1 MHVKDRCTYC
11 MVLSSENSIKDR
23 NSVSVIRP
31 TRYSARSETKEI
43 KKVYDLVTLKTSYGV
58 TCYFS
63 ATNKNQQMKALF
75 TLFFFLGTM
84 ALSAQTLT
92 LKWQTEANL
101 RVPESVLLDSKNNVL
116 YVSSIDGSPENKD
129 GNGFISQV
137 SMDGKIKN
145 LKWATGLDA
154 PKGMGLFNNNLYV
167 ADISRV
173 VTIDLSNGKIT
184 NSVKIAGAKFLNDVT
199 VDKSGNVYVSDSNTG
214 KIHVVKGGK
223 AEVYF
228 EGPEIKGVNGLLAS
242 GNDLY
247 VVDFP
252 SGGNYKLSA
261 DKKITKFSTTAEGA
275 DGVVPV
281 GKDEYLVSSW
291 HGEVAYVNAKGESK
305 KLLDTRDKKISA
317 ADIEYDPKTK
327 TLFVPTFNAN
337 TVVAYTFSK

>member
-1 MHVKDRCTYC
+1 MKR
-11 MVLSSENSIKDR
+11 L
-23 NSVSVIRP
+23 
-31 TRYSARSETKEI
+31 
-43 KKVYDLVTLKTSYGV
+43 L
-58 TCYFS
+58 TCV
-63 ATNKNQQMKALF
+63 F
-75 TLFFFLGTM
+75 TLMAF

-92 LKWQTEANL
+92 EKWTTEATL

-116 YVSSIDGSPENKD
+116 YVSSIDGTPETKD

-137 SMDGKIKN
+137 ALDGKIKN

-173 VTIDLSNGKIT
+173 VTIDISTGKMT
-184 NSVKIAGAKFLNDVT
+184 NALEIEGAKFLNDIT
-199 VDKSGNVYVSDSNTG
+199 VDKAGNVYVSDSNTG
-214 KIHVVKGGK
+214 RIHVIKGGK

-228 EGPEIKGVNGLLAS
+228 EGPEIKGVNGLLATDY
-242 GNDLY
+242 GLY

-252 SGGNYKLSA
+252 TGVNYKLSK

-275 DGVVPV
+275 DGVVLV
-281 GKDEYLVSSW
+281 GKDEYIVSSW

-305 KLLDTRDKKISA
+305 KLLDTRDKKLSS

-337 TVVAYTFSK
+337 TVMAYTFSK